1 MLGGKSVD
9 TVWTEALPMLPG
21 VEDDNGAG
29 VVTEVLSQFQSLR
42 VGRDIP
48 LHELNTQ
55 IIQSLFGEAAGL
67 ARRRGNDGDQ
77 EGSFQKR
84 RTN

>member
-1 MLGGKSVD
+1 MLGGEQVK
-9 TVWTEALPMLPG
+9 TVWVESLPVLPG
-21 VEDDNGAG
+21 IEDNDGCG

-55 IIQSLFGEAAGL
+55 IIQTLLGKTAGL
-67 ARRRGNDGDQ
+67 ARRRSEDCDH
-77 EGSFQKR
+77 EE
-84 RTN
+84 